1 MATGRQVDYLF
12 WAVAEARRLRG
23 QDELGRG
30 AGSAVRVREPNWPTD
45 GFVTEWQSAEQVVSL
60 PS

>member
-1 MATGRQVDYLF
+1 MSTGRQVDHLF

-30 AGSAVRVREPNWPTD
+30 AGSDVPAREPYWPTD
-45 GFVTEWQSAEQVVSL
+45 GFVTEWQSAEEVVSL
-60 PS
+60 ST